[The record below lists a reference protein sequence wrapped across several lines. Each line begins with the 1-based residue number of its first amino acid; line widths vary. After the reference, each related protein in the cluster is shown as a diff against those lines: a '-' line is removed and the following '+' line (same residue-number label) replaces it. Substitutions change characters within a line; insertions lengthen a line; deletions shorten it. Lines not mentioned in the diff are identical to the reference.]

1 MDTGGV
7 YSAPPD
13 PERTLR
19 LLGVDSENGLTQSE
33 AEIRLDRNGPNS
45 LPESD
50 NDGIFHVLIEQVR
63 EPMILILIVIG
74 LIYLLIGTPV
84 ESVAVIVIVFIV
96 ITIEIYNVR
105 KARISILA
113 LRSLVSAKA
122 WVMRNGVNVEV
133 PVKNIVPGDVVLIH
147 AGERIPADGI
157 ILECFGLPR
166 ARL

>member
-74 LIYLLIGTPV
+74 LIYL
-84 ESVAVIVIVFIV
+84 
-96 ITIEIYNVR
+96 
-105 KARISILA
+105 
-113 LRSLVSAKA
+113 
-122 WVMRNGVNVEV
+122 
-133 PVKNIVPGDVVLIH
+133 
-147 AGERIPADGI
+147 
-157 ILECFGLPR
+157 
-166 ARL
+166 